1 VRLFRSRIGLLVVLI
16 IGLSACEGARSG
28 HTSPSVRQSPAVSGA
43 TSADPERCARLA
55 RRGFTPCPPTPDKMQ
70 LPPTTIRNATNGA
83 ISDATAQQWGRAFQL
98 TEAYYR
104 WAMQDNARAAL
115 TSGVLAEP
123 AAAANLFGADL
134 KSLDDAK
141 KLGGQLMDKEGSM
154 PEVKLVSVPPS
165 LQSRITQQS
174 LVAKPYAMVALF
186 SGTTSR
192 SIRFPDGREIDL
204 GTISSDVQLLIWGE
218 FKSDPDLGAIWYE
231 HGLYGC
237 QYPEVSSVCQPH

>member
-1 VRLFRSRIGLLVVLI
+1 SRTWLLVVLI
-16 IGLSACEGARSG
+16 LGVSACEGARSG
-28 HTSPSVRQSPAVSGA
+28 HASSNVRQSPAVSAA

-55 RRGFTPCPPTPDKMQ
+55 RRGFAPCPPTPDKMQ

-115 TSGVLAEP
+115 TSGALAEP
-123 AAAANLFGADL
+123 AAATNLFGPDL

-141 KLGGQLMDKEGSM
+141 KLGGQLIDNEGSM
-154 PEVKLVSVPPS
+154 PEVKLVSVPTS
-165 LQSRITQQS
+165 LQNRMTQQA
-174 LVAKPYAMVALF
+174 LVAKPFAVVALF

-192 SIRFPDGREIDL
+192 SVRLPDGREIAL
-204 GTISSDVQLLIWGE
+204 GTTSSDVQLLIWGE

-237 QYPEVSSVCQPH
+237 QYPEVSSVCQPR